1 MFDAAGHRKVACG
14 FALKGSDARS
24 LRQEGSLNRNKMRP
38 CERHGAG
45 LRIQILRKRRLEIAN
60 MRVMEG
66 VAAALIAAQCL
77 AASSHLAVASDCPSS
92 SQTPWPTKDWEVSS
106 PEAQGLDSSALA
118 RLVDLAGIY
127 KQDSLLVIRHGKI
140 VVDAYYA
147 PYTRNIRHDLRS
159 VTKSFIGTLTAIEVQ
174 QGLLDSVD
182 HPIVDLFTDKHIANV
197 DDAKKAM
204 TVQSMLDM
212 TSGIAWEEQAYSPDE
227 TIMRMYKS
235 PDRTEFVLDQP
246 MSDPAGTR
254 FYYNGGNP
262 YVLSA
267 LITKKAGRDA
277 LDFARD
283 ELFKPLGIS
292 SVRWGDADA
301 QGVTDGESGLYL
313 TPHDMAKLGYLYLHE
328 GAWDGE
334 QIIPSSWVDR
344 VRQGP
349 VTATDGYHYANFWW
363 SLPDHG
369 AFMARGRHSQIIL
382 VLPKLDVVAVMTG
395 ALKDEY
401 FPTVYLID
409 GITGAI
415 KSDTSLP
422 PEPAAQVLLDTSIQ
436 KAATEQASP
445 VGATPELAKTI
456 SGKSY
461 RFSDNDLHA
470 KTFSLNLVDPNPSW
484 EITTSTQRLDRPTAR
499 FAGPIGLDGLF
510 RKGSPAIYGIDA
522 VKGGWLDNH
531 TFAVERRILGHGEMQ
546 RWTLVFAGK
555 KVDVHY
561 ESTDGAKAELHGE
574 EE

>member
-45 LRIQILRKRRLEIAN
+45 LRIQIPRERRLEIAN

-66 VAAALIAAQCL
+66 MAAALIAAQCL
-77 AASSHLAVASDCPSS
+77 PASSHLAVASDCPSS
-92 SQTPWPTKDWEVSS
+92 SQTPWPTKDWEVST
-106 PEAQGLDSSALA
+106 PEAQGLDSAALA
-118 RLVDLAGIY
+118 RLVDLVGTY
-127 KQDSLLVIRHGKI
+127 KQDSLLIIRHGKI
-140 VVDAYYA
+140 VADAYYA
-147 PYTRNIRHDLRS
+147 PYVPNIRHDLRS

-174 QGLLDSVD
+174 QGLLASVD
-182 HPIVDLFTDKHIANV
+182 HPIVDLFSDKHISNV

-313 TPHDMAKLGYLYLHE
+313 APHDMAKLGYLYLHE
-328 GAWDGE
+328 GSWDGQ

-344 VRQGP
+344 ARQGP
-349 VTATDGYHYANFWW
+349 VTATDGFHYANLWW
-363 SLPDHG
+363 SLPERD
-369 AFMARGRHSQIIL
+369 AFMALGLHSQIIL

-395 ALKDEY
+395 VLKDDED
-401 FPTVYLID
+401 FPIPRLID
-409 GITGAI
+409 DIAGAI
-415 KSDTSLP
+415 KSDASLP
-422 PEPAAQVLLDTSIQ
+422 PDSATQSLLAPSIHRE
-436 KAATEQASP
+436 ATEQASR
-445 VGATPELAKTI
+445 VGSTPELAKTI

-461 RFSDNDLHA
+461 RFSDNDLHV
-470 KTFSLNLVDPNPSW
+470 KTFSLSLVDPNPSW
-484 EITTSTQRLDRPTAR
+484 EITTATERLDRPTAR
-499 FAGPIGLDGLF
+499 F
-510 RKGSPAIYGIDA
+510 
-522 VKGGWLDNH
+522 GGH
-531 TFAVERRILGHGEMQ
+531 RP
-546 RWTLVFAGK
+546 
-555 KVDVHY
+555 
-561 ESTDGAKAELHGE
+561 
-574 EE
+574 